1 MHSDAF
7 RVYTVLVNQVS
18 LANFGYENL
27 LLHWGEKK
35 GSLRVVEI
43 RSCHSFPDV
52 SQKSW
57 TGGWRRVGLMVG
69 SWSHGGS
76 NGGNNWRI
84 AMVRSNLEHALFE
97 EVSLAEVAHFQILA
111 FSCCFSCY
119 VCSVLWLTWSL
130 RFFFSSQAQSL
141 VHCWR
146 GGVLWRGL
154 GGLNFLSA
162 AFWGCFP
169 FAFTKIRCHCS

>member
-1 MHSDAF
+1 MRTF
-7 RVYTVLVNQVS
+7 YFT
-18 LANFGYENL
+18 E
-27 LLHWGEKK
+27 EKKK

-111 FSCCFSCY
+111 FSCCCPC

-130 RFFFSSQAQSL
+130 RFFFHHRRSL
-141 VHCWR
+141 WCTVGAWLQNGR

-154 GGLNFLSA
+154 GGLNFLIGA

-169 FAFTKIRCHCS
+169 FAFTKIRCHHCSERMLYN